1 MSQGASGLGLEERPG
16 VDDELRESLAR
27 FVARNFGDSAR
38 MENVEPMLGGHAG
51 LTFGFDV
58 PGETPT
64 NDKGFIIKLAPKGVR
79 REGNTDVYR
88 TAPLLNALYDEGLPV
103 PKVPFASPDED
114 EFGVPYVVME
124 KLKGREFFIWGP
136 DESFDLADDKVAP
149 LWRSLAEVLPRIHK
163 LDWQS
168 KLPNW
173 ESTRPLVDEITRWE
187 KIYAK
192 ALEPEWIKLAD
203 EARTKLLATMPEAAP
218 IGIVHGDY
226 QPGNALFHQGK
237 LNGIIDWELVRIG
250 SVLQDIGWLMFCADK
265 NFWTDNI
272 KPCTPVT
279 PNELADIYQ
288 QGMGQSFDNI
298 HWYQALAAYQLGSI
312 ACLNVR
318 LHRKKQRI
326 DPMWEE
332 FAHTVALFYER
343 AIKLIS

>member
-1 MSQGASGLGLEERPG
+1 MGQDERPG
-16 VDDELRESLAR
+16 VDDQLRVYLAK
-27 FVARNFGDSAR
+27 FVARNFGETAQ

-58 PGETPT
+58 FSAEG
-64 NDKGFIIKLAPKGVR
+64 KQLGGYIIKLAPKGVR

-88 TAPLLNALYDEGLPV
+88 TAPLLNALHEQGLPV
-103 PKVPFASPDED
+103 PSVPFASPDED
-114 EFGVPYVVME
+114 EFEVPYVVME
-124 KLKGREFFIWGP
+124 KLQGREFFIWGP

-149 LWRSLAEVLPRIHK
+149 MWRDLAEVLPRVHK
-163 LDWQS
+163 LDWQR

-173 ESTRPLVDEITRWE
+173 EVVRPLDTEITRWQS
-187 KIYAK
+187 IYGK
-192 ALEPEWIKLAD
+192 ALEPEWITLAD
-203 EARTKLLATMPEAAP
+203 EARLRLQKTMPDAEP

-226 QPGNALFHQGK
+226 QPGNALYHDGK
-237 LNGIIDWELVRIG
+237 LTGIIDWELVRIG

-265 NFWTDNI
+265 TFWTDNI
-272 KPCTPVT
+272 KPCTPVS
-279 PNELADIYQ
+279 PDELADIYQ
-288 QGMGQSFDNI
+288 RGMGRSFPAI
-298 HWYQALAAYQLGSI
+298 KWYQALAAYQLGSI

-332 FAHTVALFYER
+332 FAQTVSRFYEQ